1 MAANE
6 SNTLLGTIAYQIQTH
21 LHNINWLKVKTT
33 WLITPSLY
41 PVASKSFLASVFQ
54 NPDNCSF
61 FLHFQENFG
70 VIASNRLWLNT
81 STSIPIIYSQKK
93 NRAT

>member
-33 WLITPSLY
+33 
-41 PVASKSFLASVFQ
+41 
-54 NPDNCSF
+54 
-61 FLHFQENFG
+61 
-70 VIASNRLWLNT
+70 
-81 STSIPIIYSQKK
+81 
-93 NRAT
+93 